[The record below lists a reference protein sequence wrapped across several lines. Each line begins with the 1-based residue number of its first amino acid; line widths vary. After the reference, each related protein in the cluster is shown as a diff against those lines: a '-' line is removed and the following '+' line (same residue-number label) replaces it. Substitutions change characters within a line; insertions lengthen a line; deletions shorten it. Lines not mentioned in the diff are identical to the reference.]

1 MEIRTKERCLL
12 DFILSDGQDRMM
24 ETLMIKKQKAIE
36 MFNHLTK
43 QTNEKYEIKTK
54 EFNKKITTP
63 KIYLK

>member
-1 MEIRTKERCLL
+1 LEIRTKERCLL